1 MTRIEFQNMAMQIR
15 PVIVRRAAKLLD
27 DNDEAEDVAQD
38 TLLKMWSMRDSLD
51 AYVSAESL
59 AMVISRNRCIDII
72 RLRRNGKIPVS
83 EADQLISE
91 DNEADRRVIASDY
104 SESVNSILS
113 SLPESQ
119 QVIMRMR
126 HFEGMENAE
135 IASLIGSSESSVRTS
150 LSRARKRIKEMFI
163 NSRPYDD

>member
-15 PVIVRRAAKLLD
+15 PVIVRRAAKLLE

-72 RLRRNGKIPVS
+72 RLRRNGKIPV
-83 EADQLISE
+83 
-91 DNEADRRVIASDY
+91 NEADHLISDRK
-104 SESVNSILS
+104 SV
-113 SLPESQ
+113 
-119 QVIMRMR
+119 V
-126 HFEGMENAE
+126 
-135 IASLIGSSESSVRTS
+135 
-150 LSRARKRIKEMFI
+150 
-163 NSRPYDD
+163 